1 MVLKRG
7 RKSEEKKKSLRLCK
21 SEKKLLTGFKF
32 MRFQGRGSRKRRNGR
47 KLTFDI
53 IGCAVI

>member
-7 RKSEEKKKSLRLCK
+7 RKSEKKNAYSFANL
-21 SEKKLLTGFKF
+21 KKLLTAFQF

-47 KLTFDI
+47 KLTFHI

>member
-7 RKSEEKKKSLRLCK
+7 RKSEKKKNTYSFANL
-21 SEKKLLTGFKF
+21 KKLLTAFQF

-47 KLTFDI
+47 KLTFDV

>member
-7 RKSEEKKKSLRLCK
+7 RKSGKKKNAYGFANL
-21 SEKKLLTGFKF
+21 KKLLTAFQF

-47 KLTFDI
+47 KLTFDT
-53 IGCAVI
+53 IGCAII